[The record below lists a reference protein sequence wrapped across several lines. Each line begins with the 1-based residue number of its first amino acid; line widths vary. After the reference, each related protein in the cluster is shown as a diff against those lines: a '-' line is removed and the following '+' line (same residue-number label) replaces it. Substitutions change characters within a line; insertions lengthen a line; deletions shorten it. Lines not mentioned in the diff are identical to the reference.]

1 MTLYALFQFQVDQE
15 KGEFTLSKD
24 VDTQL
29 WIDYRAHNMLP
40 SLVEMLDSFVVVTN
54 ELFEEFVEFKKDEAI
69 MKDFSLIEIN
79 ILLSYWMR

>member
-1 MTLYALFQFQVDQE
+1 
-15 KGEFTLSKD
+15 
-24 VDTQL
+24 
-29 WIDYRAHNMLP
+29 MLP

-54 ELFEEFVEFKKDEAI
+54 ELFEEFEEFKKDEAI